1 MLNLIQSI
9 IILSSIFILVFLT
22 NKYYL
27 KYNNIKNNNNL
38 LMKNTMGS
46 IFLLFGLLKLLNL
59 EGFKNIFKK
68 YDLIA
73 MNYDEYSYIYPFI
86 ELYFSYNLFLNR
98 NITFTIYTII
108 LFMTI
113 NIISVILS
121 MYEGTELRCGC
132 MGALSLHIPLSYTT
146 LAENIFM
153 IIMSILIL

>member
-27 KYNNIKNNNNL
+27 KYNNIKNNNL

-46 IFLLFGLLKLLNL
+46 IFLLFGLLKLSNL

-73 MNYDEYSYIYPFI
+73 MNYNNYSYIYPFI
-86 ELYFSYNLFLNR
+86 EFYFAYNLFLNK
-98 NITFTIYTII
+98 NITITLYLII
-108 LFMTI
+108 LFMLI
-113 NIISVILS
+113 NFVSVILS
-121 MYEGTELRCGC
+121 MYDGAELRCGC
-132 MGALSLHIPLSYTT
+132 MGALSLHVPLSYTT
-146 LAENIFM
+146 LAENLVM